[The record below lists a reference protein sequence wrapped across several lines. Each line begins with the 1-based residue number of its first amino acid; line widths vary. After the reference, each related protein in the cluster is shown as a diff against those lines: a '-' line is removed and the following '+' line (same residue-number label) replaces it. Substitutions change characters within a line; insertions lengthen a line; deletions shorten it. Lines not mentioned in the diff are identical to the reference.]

1 VSVSIIIPT
10 YNHAR
15 FLQAAIESALRQTRP
30 ALEVIVVDDGSTDE
44 TPEIL
49 TQFDDRICVR
59 RQENRGPAA
68 ARNAGISAA
77 RGDFL
82 LFLDSDDVLLP
93 ACVELL
99 LARFEAEPSLGLVYS
114 DVEFFDLEGTLV
126 RVGNDGLEGRVAR
139 ELLLLE
145 RPVLSTTGSGI
156 MVPRRVAEEV
166 GGFDDRLRAS
176 EDWDFCYRI
185 AARYPIGRVAQ
196 TLLHYTERRDGLHF
210 DIPKMERGMLLAF
223 EKAFSTSD
231 PSVLS
236 LRARAYG
243 RLHSILAGCYFQ
255 ARQPARFVTH
265 LVKSARYDF
274 RQFARQM
281 MRKITR
287 FPNVAATPR
296 T

>member
-1 VSVSIIIPT
+1 MSVSIIIPA
-10 YNHAR
+10 YNSAR
-15 FLQAAIESALRQTRP
+15 FLRAAIESALRQTRP

-44 TPEIL
+44 TSEIL
-49 TQFDDRICVR
+49 EQFGDRICVQH
-59 RQENRGPAA
+59 QENRGPAA
-68 ARNAGISAA
+68 ARNTGISAA

-93 ACVELL
+93 ACVELQ
-99 LARFEAEPSLGLVYS
+99 LARFEAEPSLGLVHS
-114 DVEFFDLEGTLV
+114 DVEFVDPEGTLV
-126 RVGNDGLEGRVAR
+126 RVADQGLEGRIAR

-145 RPVLSTTGSGI
+145 RPVISSAGSGI

-185 AARYPIGRVAQ
+185 ASRYPVGRVAQ
-196 TLLHYTERRDGLHF
+196 TLLHYTVRQDGLHF
-210 DIPKMERGMLLAF
+210 DISKMERGMLLAF

-231 PSVLS
+231 PGVQS

-243 RLHSILAGCYFQ
+243 RLHLILAGCYFQ
-255 ARQPARFVTH
+255 ARQPARVMTH

-274 RQFARQM
+274 RQLARQIA
-281 MRKITR
+281 RKIR
-287 FPNVAATPR
+287 R
-296 T
+296 GKI

>member
-1 VSVSIIIPT
+1 MSVSIIIPT

-15 FLQAAIESALRQTRP
+15 FLRAALESALRQTRP

-49 TQFDDRICVR
+49 AQFDDRICVR

-68 ARNAGISAA
+68 ARNTGISAA
-77 RGDFL
+77 HGDFL

-93 ACVELL
+93 ACVELQ

-114 DVEFFDLEGTLV
+114 DGEFLDVEGTLV
-126 RVGNDGLEGRVAR
+126 RVADQGLQGRVAR

-145 RPVLSTTGSGI
+145 GPVISAAGSGI

-166 GGFDDRLRAS
+166 GGFDDRLLAS

-185 AARYPIGRVAQ
+185 ASRYPVGRVAR
-196 TLLHYTERRDGLHF
+196 TLLHYTERQDGLHF

-223 EKAFSTSD
+223 EKAFSSSD
-231 PSVLS
+231 PSVQS
-236 LRARAYG
+236 LRTRAYG
-243 RLHSILAGCYFQ
+243 RLHFILAGCYFE
-255 ARQPARFVTH
+255 AHQPARFVTH

-274 RQFARQM
+274 RQVARQM
-281 MRKITR
+281 ARKITR
-287 FPNVAATPR
+287 APYLAATPR

>member
-1 VSVSIIIPT
+1 MSVSIIIPT

-15 FLQAAIESALRQTRP
+15 FLRAAIESALRQTRP

-49 TQFDDRICVR
+49 AQFDDRICVR
-59 RQENRGPAA
+59 WQENRGPAA
-68 ARNAGISAA
+68 ARNAGIAAA

-93 ACVELL
+93 ACVELQR
-99 LARFEAEPSLGLVYS
+99 ARFEAEPSLGLVYS
-114 DVEFFDLEGTLV
+114 DVEFFDVKGTLV
-126 RVGNDGLEGRVAR
+126 RVSNQGLEGRVAR

-145 RPVLSTTGSGI
+145 GPVITSAGSGI

-166 GGFDDRLRAS
+166 GGFDDRLLAS
-176 EDWDFCYRI
+176 EDWDFCYRV
-185 AARYPIGRVAQ
+185 ASRYPIGRVAQ
-196 TLLHYTERRDGLHF
+196 TLLHYTVRQDGLHF
-210 DIPKMERGMLLAF
+210 DIPKMECGMLLAF

-231 PSVLS
+231 PSVQS

-243 RLHSILAGCYFQ
+243 RLHFILAGCYFH
-255 ARQPARFVTH
+255 AHQPARFVTH

-274 RQFARQM
+274 RQVARQM
-281 MRKITR
+281 VRKITR
-287 FPNVAATPR
+287 APNLAATPR